1 MSHKAGGD
9 GDTSV
14 REKVKV
20 LFHSCTET
28 DCRQGDLR
36 RKLSSRAQPIRS
48 KGWIS
53 QKMGRK
59 CKVKPDGTFPWQQNR
74 TVAINCLAH

>member
-1 MSHKAGGD
+1 MERLTDDYFEKGERGKKEEERVSHKAGGD

-36 RKLSSRAQPIRS
+36 R
-48 KGWIS
+48 
-53 QKMGRK
+53 
-59 CKVKPDGTFPWQQNR
+59 
-74 TVAINCLAH
+74 